1 MRTKQFKAESK
12 RLLDL
17 MINSIYTHK
26 EIFLREL
33 ISNASDALDKLY
45 YRELTEHLA
54 AVSRD
59 DFAIRLKLDK
69 EARTLTI
76 EDNGCGMTSE
86 QLERVRDPFYTTR
99 TTRPVGMGIPLFRMA
114 AEATGGSLSI
124 TSKPGAGTTVTAVFG
139 LSHIDRL
146 PLGDMDGTVSTLVRM
161 NPGLDFCYIHRVD
174 GREFVFDT
182 REIRDIL
189 GDVPLDDPDV
199 ALWLNEYLR
208 EQDGAVGGTA

>member
-1 MRTKQFKAESK
+1 MRELS
-12 RLLDL
+12 LNVLD
-17 MINSIYTHK
+17 IAQNSIAAG
-26 EIFLREL
+26 
-33 ISNASDALDKLY
+33 ASVITMTVEEDAGAD
-45 YRELTEHLA
+45 RLTLS
-54 AVSRD
+54 V
-59 DFAIRLKLDK
+59 
-69 EARTLTI
+69 

-146 PLGDMDGTVSTLVRM
+146 PLGD
-161 NPGLDFCYIHRVD
+161 
-174 GREFVFDT
+174 
-182 REIRDIL
+182 
-189 GDVPLDDPDV
+189 VPLDDPDV

>member
-1 MRTKQFKAESK
+1 M
-12 RLLDL
+12 
-17 MINSIYTHK
+17 
-26 EIFLREL
+26 REL
-33 ISNASDALDKLY
+33 SLNVLDIAQNSLSAGATLV
-45 YRELTEHLA
+45 EITVTEETA
-54 AVSRD
+54 ADRLII
-59 DFAIRLKLDK
+59 AIG
-69 EARTLTI
+69 
-76 EDNGCGMTSE
+76 DNGRGMTPE
-86 QLERVRDPFYTTR
+86 QVRRVSDPFYTTR
-99 TTRPVGMGIPLFRMA
+99 TTRKVGMGIPLFRMA